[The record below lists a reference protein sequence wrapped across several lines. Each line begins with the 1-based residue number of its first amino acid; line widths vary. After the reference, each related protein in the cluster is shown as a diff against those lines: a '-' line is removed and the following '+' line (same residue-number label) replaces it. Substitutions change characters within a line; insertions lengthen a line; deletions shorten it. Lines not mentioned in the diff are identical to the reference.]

1 MKHASWIFSVSK
13 VEFSQIA
20 SGLPGVAD
28 AELSALKADIASE
41 RIRREAVEMLGAE
54 RLAHIEDLR
63 RMLPGP
69 DAKPRRWWP
78 W

>member
-28 AELSALKADIASE
+28 AELSALKADLVAE
-41 RIRREAVEMLGAE
+41 RIRREAAETLAAE

>member
-1 MKHASWIFSVSK
+1 MLNS
-13 VEFSQIA
+13 
-20 SGLPGVAD
+20 
-28 AELSALKADIASE
+28 ELSALKADLASE
-41 RIRREAVEMLGAE
+41 RIRREAAETLAAE

-69 DAKPRRWWP
+69 DAEPRRWWP